1 MENSSSQ
8 IDTYRHLCLLS
19 FFVFTIKFTFS
30 QLTPLFNP
38 TPSAFN
44 INSNNPVYATNI
56 YYDNID
62 TSKQAFH
69 IFLPDTIDNYPLVI
83 HIHGGG
89 FRSGSRDDIFTDPNL
104 QLLTKYFLENNIAF
118 ATIGYR
124 LLPPET
130 ATYVDSIGVIK
141 CLNDSKRAL
150 QFIRYNA
157 NELKIDPEKIGIQ
170 GSSAGGGTCL
180 WLASRSD
187 MADLTSSDPVLNQS
201 TRVCAAYMSDC
212 QATYDLYKWETEI
225 YQNFDSIGSNYTVDS
240 MVQLLGFNRFSD
252 FYGGIDSNYHFLY
265 DSILIDYRQEVDM
278 LSHLSSDDP
287 ALYFFHGSTAIHPS
301 DDLLHHSLHGLT
313 AYNAAINNSVSEVLV
328 KNINQGL
335 NNTNGETG
343 HAFLVRILSQ
353 CSLNLSSDLKE
364 EKTTFRA
371 YPNPVN
377 EYMIIDGL
385 NGDETFE
392 IFNLFGQLISSEL
405 DFSSIDFSS
414 LNRGIYFLKINSQ
427 YSNAIIRFVKN

>member
-1 MENSSSQ
+1 MFISNSK
-8 IDTYRHLCLLS
+8 IVKFRHLWSLL
-19 FFVFTIKFTFS
+19 FFVFIIKFTFS
-30 QLTPLFNP
+30 QITPQFYS
-38 TPSAFN
+38 TPNSFN

-89 FRSGSRDDIFTDPNL
+89 FRGGSRDDIFTDQNL
-104 QLLTKYFLENNIAF
+104 QLLTKYFLENDIAF

-201 TRVCAAYMSDC
+201 TRVCAAYMSGC
-212 QATYDLYKWETEI
+212 QATYDLYKWETDI
-225 YQNFDSIGSNYTVDS
+225 YQNFDGLGTNYTVDS
-240 MVQLLGFNRFSD
+240 MVQLLGFNRYSD

-265 DSILIDYRQEVDM
+265 DSMLISYRQDVDM

-313 AYNAAINNSVSEVLV
+313 AYNEAINASVSEVIV

-335 NNTNGETG
+335 DNTNGESG

-353 CSLNLSSDLKE
+353 CSLNLSDHLGE
-364 EKTTFRA
+364 EKSIFKA
-371 YPNPVN
+371 YPNPVS
-377 EYMIIDGL
+377 EYMTVEGL
-385 NGDETFE
+385 KGDETFE
-392 IFNLFGQLISSEL
+392 IFSLFGQLISSEL
-405 DFSSIDFSS
+405 DFKTIDFSS
-414 LNRGIYFLKINSQ
+414 LNRGIYFLKISSE
-427 YSNAIIRFVKN
+427 YSNAIVRFVKN

>member
-1 MENSSSQ
+1 MFISNSK
-8 IDTYRHLCLLS
+8 IVKFRHLCSLL

-30 QLTPLFNP
+30 QITPQFYS
-38 TPSAFN
+38 TPNSFN

-89 FRSGSRDDIFTDPNL
+89 FRGGSRDDIFTDQNL
-104 QLLTKYFLENNIAF
+104 QLLTKYFLENDIAF

-157 NELKIDPEKIGIQ
+157 NELKIDPDKIGVQ

-187 MADLTSSDPVLNQS
+187 MADLNSSDPVLNQS
-201 TRVCAAYMSDC
+201 TRVCAAYMSGC
-212 QATYDLYKWETEI
+212 QATYDLYKWETDI
-225 YQNFDSIGSNYTVDS
+225 YQNFDGLGTNYTVDS
-240 MVQLLGFNRFSD
+240 MVQLLGFNRYSD

-265 DSILIDYRQEVDM
+265 DSMLISYRQDVDM

-313 AYNAAINNSVSEVLV
+313 AYNEAINASVSEVIV

-335 NNTNGETG
+335 DNTNGESG

-353 CSLNLSSDLKE
+353 CSLNLSDHLGE
-364 EKTTFRA
+364 EKSIFKA
-371 YPNPVN
+371 YPNPVS
-377 EYMIIDGL
+377 EYMKVEGL
-385 NGDETFE
+385 KGDETFE
-392 IFNLFGQLISSEL
+392 IFSLFGQLISSEL
-405 DFSSIDFSS
+405 DFKTIDFSS
-414 LNRGIYFLKINSQ
+414 LNRGIYFLKISSE
-427 YSNAIIRFVKN
+427 YSNAIVRFVKN